1 MKSLLL
7 AVLLTSSV
15 AQAQQIWEYGVLSV
29 ADVYS
34 KDRKHVEDQ
43 EYSWTVAGRIL
54 FASRSGTSLPSL
66 ILTGTGVKVDP
77 NSTKGGNDFEP
88 WRVTVMNAFGQ
99 AGWELTGVQSTTG
112 TVLGVYKTYQ
122 MFWMKRLKP

>member
-1 MKSLLL
+1 M
-7 AVLLTSSV
+7 
-15 AQAQQIWEYGVLSV
+15 
-29 ADVYS
+29 
-34 KDRKHVEDQ
+34 
-43 EYSWTVAGRIL
+43 AGRIL

-66 ILTGTGVKVDP
+66 ILTATGVKVDP
-77 NSTKGGNDFEP
+77 NGLKGGNDFEP

-122 MFWMKRLKP
+122 VFWMKRLKP